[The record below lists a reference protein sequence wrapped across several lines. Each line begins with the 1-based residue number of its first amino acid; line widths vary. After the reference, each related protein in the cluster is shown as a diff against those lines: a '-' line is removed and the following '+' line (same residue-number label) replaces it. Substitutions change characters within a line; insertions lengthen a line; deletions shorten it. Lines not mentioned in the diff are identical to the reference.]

1 MSKKISEM
9 PEKTV
14 VSVGDWVTIVDSNDS
29 NVSTKNK
36 KAKLSAVKAL
46 STYTATAPLEIT
58 DNVISI
64 PLANANTNGYLSSS
78 NWTTFYY
85 KANTQS
91 MRNDTTHTTP
101 SIDMSSPAF
110 YNRFYRYAV
119 PLTSLTLTS
128 ELIEESGSVYRYETE
143 IRFTTGETFA
153 FTATGLEGNWVGGTP
168 TFEANKSYVIA
179 IKNGTAAWGEIS

>member
-64 PLANANTNGYLSSS
+64 PLANADTDGYLSSS
-78 NWTTFYY
+78 NWSTFNY
-85 KANTQS
+85 KATTQS
-91 MRNDTTHTTP
+91 ITNYTTQTTP
-101 SIDMSSPAF
+101 SINLSSPAF
-110 YNRFYRYAV
+110 YNRFYRCTV

-128 ELIEESGSVYRYETE
+128 ELIEEAGAVYRYETE

-153 FTATGLEGNWVGGTP
+153 FTATGLEGKWVGGTP
-168 TFEANKSYVIA
+168 TFEPNKTYVISF
-179 IKNGTAAWGEIS
+179 KNGTAAWGEVS